1 VTELHFLISQLTDEE
16 RETAILVA
24 RRLLRCR
31 LELLRV
37 LDAAVLKA
45 EARSA
50 S

>member
-24 RRLLRCR
+24 RRLLRGR